1 MVRRYEISDADWKRI
16 ELLLKG
22 KVGDVGRSGNDNRLF
37 INAVVWMAR
46 SGAAWRDLPER
57 YGPWNSV
64 YRRFRRWAESGHW
77 QAIFEALQDPDLD
90 WAMVDSTARRT
101 ATVRAHQQAAG
112 QKKVRPLPRPS
123 DVAGVG

>member
-1 MVRRYEISDADWKRI
+1 MIRRYESSDASWKRI
-16 ELLLKG
+16 EPLLKG
-22 KVGDVGRSGNDNRLF
+22 KAGDVGRSGTDNRLF

-64 YRRFRRWAESGHW
+64 YRRFRRWAKSGHW

-90 WAMVDSTARRT
+90 WTMVDST
-101 ATVRAHQQAAG
+101 TVRAHQQAAG
-112 QKKVRPLPRPS
+112 YRAPGQKKAPPTKRPS
-123 DVAGVG
+123 AVAGAD